1 MGGVFGVCSVVGPLV
16 SKSPPP
22 PFPRKSGIVDGLCKM
37 GGALT
42 ANASWRWCFYINLP
56 IGAVAAVGVI
66 SLLHVKQS
74 LLKLKGT
81 IWTRLALFDPLGNL
95 AFIGS
100 AVSLLLALQF
110 AFESSYLDRRV
121 IALFVLF
128 AVLFIALLI
137 LQWTLGESS
146 TLPARVVKYRT
157 ISFGSLFVACIGAST
172 FIVLNY
178 LPIWFQVVQ
187 KQSPTSS
194 ALRTLPLVVAQI
206 ISTLVAGILTTR
218 LGHYMP
224 FVYAAAIFMPIGVGL
239 ATTFSLHTPT
249 SHWIG
254 YEILIGIGIGAGFQQ
269 ARVAAQHLKS
279 SIKALGIP
287 GLDPGIVVATGATEV
302 GKLVSPNQIEEVL
315 AAYNDAIMK
324 AFQLAL
330 IQEPTPAAK
339 LFSVKPEEIGERV
352 LGFSSAQ
359 FGGQQE
365 TEALKADVAASTN
378 GKVGGGAY
386 SLKHTGQVNEI
397 GPIYEKLRA
406 SEFKEKAWDHTTSAF
421 KAIEAGTVF
430 QE

>member
-1 MGGVFGVCSVVGPLV
+1 MHLFYAKFYLYFKVKQVFLACLAIFEIGSVICATAPTSSALVVGRAIAGVGGAGLFIGGTIASAEVAPLHLQPLIIGIMGGVFGVCSVVGPL
-16 SKSPPP
+16 
-22 PFPRKSGIVDGLCKM
+22 
-37 GGALT
+37 
-42 ANASWRWCFYINLP
+42 
-56 IGAVAAVGVI
+56 
-66 SLLHVKQS
+66 S

-81 IWTRLALFDPLGNL
+81 IWTRIALFDPLGNL

-110 AFESSYLDRRV
+110 AFESSYSDRRV

-128 AVLFIALLI
+128 GVLFIALLI

-146 TLPARVVKYRT
+146 TLPPRVVKYRT
-157 ISFGSLFVACIGAST
+157 IGFGSLFAACIGAST

-206 ISTLVAGILTTR
+206 ISTLEAGILTTR

-224 FVYAAAIFMPIGVGL
+224 FVYAAAIFMPIGIGL
-239 ATTFSLHTPT
+239 ATTFSLRTPT

-269 ARVAAQHLKS
+269 ARVAAQVTLPAEDLPLGVAAIFAAQFMGGAVMVSAAQNVFAQHLKS
-279 SIKALGIP
+279 SIKALDIP
-287 GLDPGIVVATGATEV
+287 GLDPGIVVGTGATEV
-302 GKLVSPNQIEEVL
+302 GKLVPPDQMEEVL

-330 IQEPTPAAK
+330 IVSCIM
-339 LFSVKPEEIGERV
+339 SVGALGMKWTSVRTSNPGE
-352 LGFSSAQ
+352 SA
-359 FGGQQE
+359 
-365 TEALKADVAASTN
+365 
-378 GKVGGGAY
+378 
-386 SLKHTGQVNEI
+386 
-397 GPIYEKLRA
+397 
-406 SEFKEKAWDHTTSAF
+406 TSAPR
-421 KAIEAGTVF
+421 KEEAK
-430 QE
+430 

>member
-1 MGGVFGVCSVVGPLV
+1 M
-16 SKSPPP
+16 
-22 PFPRKSGIVDGLCKM
+22 
-37 GGALT
+37 
-42 ANASWRWCFYINLP
+42 P

-66 SLLHVKQS
+66 TLLHVKQS

-100 AVSLLLALQF
+100 AISLLLALQF
-110 AFESSYLDRRV
+110 AFESSYSDRRV

-137 LQWTLGESS
+137 MQWMLGESGTCECRECLS
-146 TLPARVVKYRT
+146 SSLFILTAFAQVPPRVVKYRT
-157 ISFGSLFVACIGAST
+157 ISFGSLFAACIGAST

-224 FVYAAAIFMPIGVGL
+224 FVYAAAIFMPVGIGL
-239 ATTFSLHTPT
+239 ATTFSLQTPA

-254 YEILIGIGIGAGFQQ
+254 YEILMGIGVGAGFQQ
-269 ARVAAQHLKS
+269 ARVAAQVTLPAEDLPLGVAAIFAAQFMGGAVMVSAAQNVFAQHLKS

-302 GKLVSPNQIEEVL
+302 GKLVPPNRIEDVL

-330 IQEPTPAAK
+330 IVSCIMSIGALGMKWTSVKTSKPAKSISLRPRKEEAK
-339 LFSVKPEEIGERV
+339 LN
-352 LGFSSAQ
+352 A
-359 FGGQQE
+359 
-365 TEALKADVAASTN
+365 
-378 GKVGGGAY
+378 
-386 SLKHTGQVNEI
+386 
-397 GPIYEKLRA
+397 
-406 SEFKEKAWDHTTSAF
+406 
-421 KAIEAGTVF
+421 
-430 QE
+430 